1 MDAKLVELA
10 DTISLKAQGRPE
22 EALERVRTNYGKE
35 QMDQIRDIC
44 GQLESLVRT
53 RLARESRD
61 SRSHELTTQ
70 LVSVGASL
78 LLFVLVAFTNVQYRR
93 KREEA
98 EAANR
103 AKSSFLASMSHELR
117 TPLNAIIGYSEML
130 AEEAQETDGSHLLP
144 DLEKIRTAGKHLLEL
159 INSVLDLS
167 KIEAGKMELYIETF
181 PIEPLVKDVV
191 DVITPL
197 GGKNNNRISVSIEP
211 GLGEM
216 RGGPDARCARAFST

>member
-1 MDAKLVELA
+1 M
-10 DTISLKAQGRPE
+10 
-22 EALERVRTNYGKE
+22 
-35 QMDQIRDIC
+35 
-44 GQLESLVRT
+44 
-53 RLARESRD
+53 
-61 SRSHELTTQ
+61 
-70 LVSVGASL
+70 
-78 LLFVLVAFTNVQYRR
+78 
-93 KREEA
+93 
-98 EAANR
+98 
-103 AKSSFLASMSHELR
+103 
-117 TPLNAIIGYSEML
+117 
-130 AEEAQETDGSHLLP
+130 LP

-216 RGGPDARCARAFST
+216 RADQTKVRQSLFNLMSNACKFTSNGEVSLKARRDPDGGYTFEIRDTGVGMTQEQISRLFESFTQADASMSRRFGGTGLGLAISRRFARMMGGDISVTSEHGAGSTFTLRIP